1 MGGLGNSGENRQN
14 LGINFSAIGLAGY
27 GINSGKIHFPCNLSV
42 QLSTFFMVSF
52 EKLQEGGL
60 GSGSTLRT

>member
-1 MGGLGNSGENRQN
+1 MGGLSDSGENRQN
-14 LGINFSAIGLAGY
+14 LGINFSAVGLAGY
-27 GINSGKIHFPCNLSV
+27 GINSREIHFPCNLSV

-60 GSGSTLRT
+60 GSGSSLGT